1 MELSLGC
8 KFTVQLAQNWWFKY
22 NSWHKSSTCCFN
34 QVLSYNLLVLV
45 VCLHRYNILKGI
57 LKLVC
62 SFLLSN
68 EDKSSSDL
76 SNFNTILFYLHI
88 LCWSWWFNS
97 FPNLHNCSF
106 IDNLLRIK
114 IQFDCW
120 WHYALLIRDHCCF
133 PFLAS
138 LFYNIIYYQ
147 LFNKKR
153 CCNAFVPSLVDLV
166 RCFHFQSSI
175 RLLIQR
181 NHFVWSD

>member
-22 NSWHKSSTCCFN
+22 NSWHKSSTWCFN
-34 QVLSYNLLVLV
+34 QVLSYNLLVFV

-88 LCWSWWFNS
+88 LCRSWWFNT
-97 FPNLHNCSF
+97 FPNLYNCSF
-106 IDNLLRIK
+106 IDNLLKIK
-114 IQFDCW
+114 IQFNCC
-120 WHYALLIRDHCCF
+120 WHYALLIRNHCCF
-133 PFLAS
+133 TFLAS

>member
-8 KFTVQLAQNWWFKY
+8 KFKVQLAQNWWFKY
-22 NSWHKSSTCCFN
+22 NSWHKSSTCFFN
-34 QVLSYNLLVLV
+34 QVRSRNLLVFV
-45 VCLHRYNILKGI
+45 VCMFRLNLYLIYQQI
-57 LKLVC
+57 C
-62 SFLLSN
+62 FFLLPN
-68 EDKSSSDL
+68 IDKSSSDL
-76 SNFNTILFYLHI
+76 SNFDTILFYLHI
-88 LCWSWWFNS
+88 LRWSWWFNS
-97 FPNLHNCSF
+97 FSNLHNCSF
-106 IDNLLRIK
+106 IDNLLKIK

-120 WHYALLIRDHCCF
+120 WHYALLIRNHCCF
-133 PFLAS
+133 TFLAS

-175 RLLIQR
+175 QLLIQR